1 MVNLLITLIF
11 SFLLIYIC
19 NKNQYLLNFTGSSHQ
34 QFTVKK
40 SVPLLG
46 GLIIIFFL
54 IISISNS
61 FLSLKVFLTLI
72 FFVGLMSDLKI
83 LNSPGMR
90 FLIQIVIISI
100 GIYILQISIIETKII
115 FLNNLIN
122 KNELLNLILLSFV
135 F

>member
-122 KNELLNLILLSFV
+122 KNELLNLILLSFC